1 MKMKESK
8 IQGWVDYNGSIV
20 YVYYSEEKKGYL
32 QNGDDVNIIN
42 REDFKRIRLDDSRIS
57 HFRIVPSLS
66 EISEKDGINEK
77 ETTDCFLEESFDYKG
92 KEHIVADI
100 LKKKIIEY
108 VDELQEYL
116 SKQNELV
123 VDY

>member
-1 MKMKESK
+1 MKESK

>member
-1 MKMKESK
+1 MEEDK
-8 IQGWVDYNGSIV
+8 IQGWVEYNGSIV
-20 YVYYSEEKKGYL
+20 YVYYSEEKQGYL
-32 QNGDDVNIIN
+32 QDGDDLNII
-42 REDFKRIRLDDSRIS
+42 RRSQFKRIRLDDSRIS

-66 EISEKDGINEK
+66 EISERGRSNEK

-92 KEHIVADI
+92 KEYIVADM
-100 LKKKIIEY
+100 LKKKIMEY

-116 SKQNELV
+116 LKQNELV

>member
-42 REDFKRIRLDDSRIS
+42 REDLKRIRLDDSRIS

-66 EISEKDGINEK
+66 EITEKDGINEK
-77 ETTDCFLEESFDYKG
+77 ETIDCFLEESFDYKG

>member
-42 REDFKRIRLDDSRIS
+42 REDFKRIRLDDSS
-57 HFRIVPSLS
+57 TVCHGAGQY
-66 EISEKDGINEK
+66 D
-77 ETTDCFLEESFDYKG
+77 
-92 KEHIVADI
+92 
-100 LKKKIIEY
+100 
-108 VDELQEYL
+108 
-116 SKQNELV
+116 
-123 VDY
+123 